1 MTSNL
6 HAVFELDIAVAC
18 RLHNHYEE
26 MMNFMTLEALKNLSI
41 QLKTYKKTEELQ
53 NPSSTTSISTSISTK
68 MFVSKLFAAFTF
80 VSFGFVAANPIA
92 NEVAKRDNADIQT
105 VLTTLKGQTDTILPQ
120 ITDLSN
126 SGSASDETVTPLLNQ
141 LTTALDTATASLAGL
156 EPSSSRKRQSD
167 DDIANLVAGI
177 VTDITNALSG
187 LTAQAAA
194 IPTLGV
200 LLAGVDTS
208 LAQVLS
214 GLEILL
220 AGVLR
225 LVANLL
231 VDVAAL
237 LRSLAFGLTLA
248 ALGL

>member
-1 MTSNL
+1 
-6 HAVFELDIAVAC
+6 
-18 RLHNHYEE
+18 
-26 MMNFMTLEALKNLSI
+26 
-41 QLKTYKKTEELQ
+41 
-53 NPSSTTSISTSISTK
+53 
-68 MFVSKLFAAFTF
+68 MFISKLFAAFTF

-126 SGSASDETVTPLLNQ
+126 SGNASDETVTPLFNQ
-141 LTTALDTATASLAGL
+141 LTTALDTATASLAEL